1 MESLAGPLWE
11 GVLPGVLRQLYVG
24 RASGR
29 LVLERDAVRYGLR
42 FGRGH
47 ILNAET
53 SARPDRMGQLLVTR
67 GVLTEHD
74 LKRATGFA
82 LRDRKRLGVVLL
94 EHGLLDAQGVA
105 DAVAAHVQH
114 VLDRV
119 FAWNEGHYTFQEEA
133 EPAPEEGGLTLRLS
147 TGDLILQAAHSV
159 SDPDVVRYN
168 LGDLD
173 RRLALSS
180 DPLLR
185 FQHVSL
191 SPVDGYLLSRV
202 DGTLSARSVI
212 SLIPL
217 PEVQVHRSLFGLVC
231 AGVVDF
237 LPAEPKRRPGSA
249 AETPAAGPAQ
259 PSVAP
264 EAALELRAAPPP
276 PVPPLPAAAEKTR
289 PMPALDRR
297 RLEIL
302 GCHASLERASH
313 FELLGVARDA
323 TAAQVR
329 EAYAALARRFHPDAH
344 HEPSLSDLRD
354 PLEQIFARLG
364 EAYEVLCQPRLRAQY
379 EEQLDRADAGRRPPR
394 A

>member
-1 MESLAGPLWE
+1 MESMAGALWE

-29 LVLERDAVRYGLR
+29 LELERDGARYGLR
-42 FGRGH
+42 FGGGH

-53 SARPDRMGQLLVTR
+53 GVRQDRMGQLLVAR
-67 GVLTEHD
+67 GVLTEPD

-82 LRDRKRLGVVLL
+82 LRDRKRLGGVLL
-94 EHGLLDAQGVA
+94 EQGLLDAQGLE

-119 FAWNEGHYTFQEEA
+119 FAWKDGRYSFREEA
-133 EPAPEEGGLTLRLS
+133 EPAPEQGALTLRLS

-173 RRLALSS
+173 RRLALSN

-191 SPVDGYLLSRV
+191 SPVDGYVLSRV
-202 DGTLSARSVI
+202 DGTLSARAVI

-217 PEVQVHRSLFGLVC
+217 PEEQVHRSLFGLVC

-237 LPAEPKRRPGSA
+237 LPAEPKRRPPAAAESA
-249 AETPAAGPAQ
+249 AAAQ
-259 PSVAP
+259 PSVSP
-264 EAALELRAAPPP
+264 GAALELRADPCPNDPPRPAPT
-276 PVPPLPAAAEKTR
+276 EKTR

-302 GCHASLERASH
+302 GCHASLDRASH
-313 FELLGVARDA
+313 FELLGLSREASP
-323 TAAQVR
+323 AQVR
-329 EAYAALARRFHPDAH
+329 EAYFALARRFHPDAH

-354 PLEQIFARLG
+354 ELDLIFTRLG
-364 EAYEVLCQPRLRAQY
+364 EAHEVLCQPRLRAEY
-379 EEQLDRADAGRRPPR
+379 EEQLDRAGASRRPPR
-394 A
+394 G